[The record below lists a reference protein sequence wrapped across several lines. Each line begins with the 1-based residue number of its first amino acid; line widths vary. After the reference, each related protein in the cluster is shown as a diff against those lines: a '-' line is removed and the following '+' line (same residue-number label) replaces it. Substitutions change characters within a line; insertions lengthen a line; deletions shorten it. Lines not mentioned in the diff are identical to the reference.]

1 MKTVQ
6 TILIAAI
13 PGLMFC
19 ILPINGID
27 FRFSWQICTIWL
39 AALAF
44 VLWIPNNWHRL
55 FFGIA
60 FIQVIRNPF
69 FLPGYITLFLIA
81 IYITAIHGFREIN
94 ENTLFLAMIC
104 AASILIAW
112 MILQKTGL
120 LPGYINVHTGCNR
133 PGLPLHSGGPFN
145 PDAAGI
151 FFALCLPA
159 FLQKNR
165 RIFAIVP
172 VTGLFLAETSTGFIA
187 ALAGTLVFI
196 LITPD
201 KSHKT
206 ASGIRPE
213 CKTKRK
219 ILSSKT
225 HSLLIAVLAAV
236 FFFTF
241 IDPLHNLIDC
251 SRWQI
256 WSRIIHSFPS
266 EPWGQ
271 GLGSFKQFFPLLYPD
286 TSMVHV
292 TEAHNEYLQAGF
304 EMGVFAMVLI
314 FAYLI
319 SGFYKVWKKRDH
331 LTQNHCQA
339 VAGFTIL
346 ALSCAG
352 FHVFHIPPLALLGA
366 AWLGQFERFFSETES
381 AFFPLNPAVFNKRI
395 LQPSKVAS

>member
-1 MKTVQ
+1 MPQ
-6 TILIAAI
+6 LSSAAI
-13 PGLMFC
+13 LSSLRRRFEGEDPDKDWALTSEKVRILYNNLWQPVYAGILGAVLLVSIMWEVVAPAVLISWLVAIIAISLVRLRLASLFLQSDASSQAHPKWIFGFAFTVFVAGCVWGTAGVLMFS
-19 ILPINGID
+19 PE
-27 FRFSWQICTIWL
+27 RPEYV
-39 AALAF
+39 AALAIILSG
-44 VLWIPNNWHRL
+44 V
-55 FFGIA
+55 
-60 FIQVIRNPF
+60 
-69 FLPGYITLFLIA
+69 
-81 IYITAIHGFREIN
+81 
-94 ENTLFLAMIC
+94 
-104 AASILIAW
+104 AA
-112 MILQKTGL
+112 
-120 LPGYINVHTGCNR
+120 
-133 PGLPLHSGGPFN
+133 
-145 PDAAGI
+145 
-151 FFALCLPA
+151 
-159 FLQKNR
+159 
-165 RIFAIVP
+165 
-172 VTGLFLAETSTGFIA
+172 
-187 ALAGTLVFI
+187 
-196 LITPD
+196 TPD